1 MHLFIYFLHK
11 SAVILK
17 SLDSSFCVKVVISCG
32 SVFCLLLFLQGS
44 YGSSLNPLSVVET
57 EVLITYTLL
66 VLVRLFYHVSNR
78 CDRDLAEL
86 EEMLPTLV

>member
-1 MHLFIYFLHK
+1 M
-11 SAVILK
+11 
-17 SLDSSFCVKVVISCG
+17 KVVISCG

-44 YGSSLNPLSVVET
+44 SLNLLSAVET

-78 CDRDLAEL
+78 GDRDLAEL
-86 EEMLPTLV
+86 EETLV